1 MPFIPE
7 AAMLPIMLATTVAA
21 AGVQAAGAME
31 QASATANQMNYQSAV
46 ANINRN
52 YDIQQAN
59 REIQLGE
66 QATQR
71 DAMKTRAEL
80 GGIIAEEGAGG
91 LDVRSGTNALVQE
104 SALNLSRF
112 NEDILRNDAR
122 ARYTDYL
129 VKGFSDEASSN
140 LYAFGARQAPIAGAF
155 GAGGALLTGAS
166 TAAVDYARFG
176 KPTTLGT

>member
-104 SALNLSRF
+104 
-112 NEDILRNDAR
+112 
-122 ARYTDYL
+122 
-129 VKGFSDEASSN
+129 
-140 LYAFGARQAPIAGAF
+140 
-155 GAGGALLTGAS
+155 
-166 TAAVDYARFG
+166 
-176 KPTTLGT
+176 